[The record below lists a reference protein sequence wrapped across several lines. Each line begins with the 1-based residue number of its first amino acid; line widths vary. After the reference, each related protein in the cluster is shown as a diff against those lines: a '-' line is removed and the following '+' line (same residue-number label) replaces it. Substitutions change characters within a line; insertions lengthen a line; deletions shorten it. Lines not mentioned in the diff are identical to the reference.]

1 MPRMTSESQSGPS
14 ASWLIPP
21 GPGPVCPTLTVVRGA
36 AGQELG
42 GGAAAFLGQVN
53 GHLYIFH
60 PLVHLRPRTGGE
72 MDVRFFPGH
81 GEMGAGAG
89 QIMGLGLA
97 RGRRGALPRVSTRG
111 QCSPAHGA
119 GPRVAVNPASRVCSR
134 GFSQVCCF
142 QPLDY
147 FCPTGKT
154 DRGLQRFR
162 PQG

>member
-1 MPRMTSESQSGPS
+1 MIVLLVREMPSPTGAKGRDTLVPEGP
-14 ASWLIPP
+14 
-21 GPGPVCPTLTVVRGA
+21 
-36 AGQELG
+36 AG
-42 GGAAAFLGQVN
+42 N
-53 GHLYIFH
+53 
-60 PLVHLRPRTGGE
+60 
-72 MDVRFFPGH
+72 

-134 GFSQVCCF
+134 RFSQVCCF
-142 QPLDY
+142 LPLDY
-147 FCPTGKT
+147 FCQTGKT